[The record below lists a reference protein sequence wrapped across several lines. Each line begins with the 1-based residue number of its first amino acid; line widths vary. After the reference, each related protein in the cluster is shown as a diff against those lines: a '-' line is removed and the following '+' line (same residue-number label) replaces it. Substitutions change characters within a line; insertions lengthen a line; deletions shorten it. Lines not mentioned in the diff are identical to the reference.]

1 MHLPVKHVQSD
12 EVHAAVQSQVSASPP
27 SSLAAVRGF
36 QSSSSVP
43 LQLWHHR
50 LGHPNATKINLLLSQ
65 GLISSCNKEPLAPVC
80 SSCQS
85 AKSLQLPFS
94 NSNKCTSS
102 FLELIHSDLWG
113 PSNVP
118 SLSGSPYYVCLWMTT
133 PDIHGFFFL
142 KKSDVLDILVK
153 FVSFSEAHFGKKI
166 RFLRSGEFTSQ
177 KFRSF
182 CLNHGI
188 KQQFSCPHTPS
199 QNGVAERKHRHI
211 SESGLAMLFHSGL
224 PLHLWPEAFHL
235 SLIHI

>member
-133 PDIHGFFFL
+133 PDIHGFFFFKEIRCVGYPCKICL
-142 KKSDVLDILVK
+142 FLGGPFWEKDSVSSIRGIYVSKIPFIL
-153 FVSFSEAHFGKKI
+153 S
-166 RFLRSGEFTSQ
+166 
-177 KFRSF
+177 
-182 CLNHGI
+182 
-188 KQQFSCPHTPS
+188 
-199 QNGVAERKHRHI
+199 
-211 SESGLAMLFHSGL
+211 
-224 PLHLWPEAFHL
+224 
-235 SLIHI
+235 